1 MDGDSRMSDIDVTK
15 EDGLREA
22 LRSVI
27 DPEIGMNVVELGL
40 VRREVHDVVVDELC
54 VAERL
59 RALEHLLRLAA
70 EQHVGRDEDGREVEL
85 ELLEVGGG
93 WLVWQTVRENKNW
106 IYAGTGIIALIGY
119 GFVPCLQPTSDFG
132 RVYAVYGG
140 FFIVLAFAWAKQFDG
155 YLPDLGDL
163 IGAGI
168 ALSGVLVIM
177 LWPR

>member
-1 MDGDSRMSDIDVTK
+1 MTS
-15 EDGLREA
+15 
-22 LRSVI
+22 
-27 DPEIGMNVVELGL
+27 
-40 VRREVHDVVVDELC
+40 DELDASDNLSISDA
-54 VAERL
+54 VSPVFL
-59 RALEHLLRLAA
+59 KSSIVWTPQTIALSILLFIAA
-70 EQHVGRDEDGREVEL
+70 G
-85 ELLEVGGG
+85 LLEVGGG

-106 IYAGTGIIALIGY
+106 TFAAAGVVALIGY

-140 FFIVLAFAWAKQFDG
+140 FFIVLAFAWARQFDG

-168 ALSGVLVIM
+168 ALFGVLVIM

>member
-1 MDGDSRMSDIDVTK
+1 MNNDRL
-15 EDGLREA
+15 DGLENSPVGDVVNLQNA
-22 LRSVI
+22 ASSFVWTPQTITLSVI
-27 DPEIGMNVVELGL
+27 LFVAAGL
-40 VRREVHDVVVDELC
+40 F
-54 VAERL
+54 
-59 RALEHLLRLAA
+59 
-70 EQHVGRDEDGREVEL
+70 
-85 ELLEVGGG
+85 EVGGG

-140 FFIVLAFAWAKQFDG
+140 FFIVLAFAWARQFDG

-177 LWPR
+177 FWPR

>member
-1 MDGDSRMSDIDVTK
+1 VT
-15 EDGLREA
+15 
-22 LRSVI
+22 S
-27 DPEIGMNVVELGL
+27 
-40 VRREVHDVVVDELC
+40 DELDAPDNPSISDA
-54 VAERL
+54 VSPAVL
-59 RALEHLLRLAA
+59 KSSIVWTPQTIALSILLFIAA
-70 EQHVGRDEDGREVEL
+70 G
-85 ELLEVGGG
+85 LLEVGGG

-106 IYAGTGIIALIGY
+106 TFAAAGVVALIGY

-140 FFIVLAFAWAKQFDG
+140 FFIVLAFAWARQFDG

-168 ALSGVLVIM
+168 ALFGVLVIM

>member
-1 MDGDSRMSDIDVTK
+1 MNS
-15 EDGLREA
+15 DGLDGLENSPA
-22 LRSVI
+22 DDAANVQNAASSFVWTPQTITLSVI
-27 DPEIGMNVVELGL
+27 LF
-40 VRREVHDVVVDELC
+40 
-54 VAERL
+54 VA
-59 RALEHLLRLAA
+59 A
-70 EQHVGRDEDGREVEL
+70 G
-85 ELLEVGGG
+85 LLEVGGG

-106 IYAGTGIIALIGY
+106 FYAGTGIIALIGY

-132 RVYAVYGG
+132 RAYAVYGG
-140 FFIVLAFAWAKQFDG
+140 FFIVLAFAWARQFDG

>member
-1 MDGDSRMSDIDVTK
+1 MNNDGF
-15 EDGLREA
+15 DGLENSPA
-22 LRSVI
+22 G
-27 DPEIGMNVVELGL
+27 DAANVQNAASPFAWTPQTITYSIVLF
-40 VRREVHDVVVDELC
+40 
-54 VAERL
+54 VA
-59 RALEHLLRLAA
+59 A
-70 EQHVGRDEDGREVEL
+70 G
-85 ELLEVGGG
+85 LLEVGGG

-140 FFIVLAFAWAKQFDG
+140 FFIVLAFAWARQFDG

-163 IGAGI
+163 VGAGI

>member
-1 MDGDSRMSDIDVTK
+1 MNSNGL
-15 EDGLREA
+15 DGLENSPA
-22 LRSVI
+22 
-27 DPEIGMNVVELGL
+27 DDAANVQNAASSFAWTPLTITYSIIL
-40 VRREVHDVVVDELC
+40 F
-54 VAERL
+54 VA
-59 RALEHLLRLAA
+59 A
-70 EQHVGRDEDGREVEL
+70 G
-85 ELLEVGGG
+85 LLEVGGG
-93 WLVWQTVRENKNW
+93 WLVWQTVREDKNW
-106 IYAGTGIIALIGY
+106 IYAATGVVALIGY

-163 IGAGI
+163 VGAAI

>member
-1 MDGDSRMSDIDVTK
+1 MNNDGF
-15 EDGLREA
+15 DGLENSPA
-22 LRSVI
+22 GDAANLQNAASSFVWTPQTITLSVI
-27 DPEIGMNVVELGL
+27 LF
-40 VRREVHDVVVDELC
+40 
-54 VAERL
+54 VA
-59 RALEHLLRLAA
+59 A
-70 EQHVGRDEDGREVEL
+70 G
-85 ELLEVGGG
+85 LLEVGGG

-106 IYAGTGIIALIGY
+106 IYAATGIIALIGY

-140 FFIVLAFAWAKQFDG
+140 FFIVLAFAWARQFDG

>member
-1 MDGDSRMSDIDVTK
+1 MQNAESSFVWTPQTIT
-15 EDGLREA
+15 LSII
-22 LRSVI
+22 LF
-27 DPEIGMNVVELGL
+27 
-40 VRREVHDVVVDELC
+40 
-54 VAERL
+54 VA
-59 RALEHLLRLAA
+59 A
-70 EQHVGRDEDGREVEL
+70 G
-85 ELLEVGGG
+85 LLEVGGG

-106 IYAGTGIIALIGY
+106 FYAGTGIIALIGY

-132 RVYAVYGG
+132 RIYAVYGG
-140 FFIVLAFAWAKQFDG
+140 FFIVLAFAWARQFDG

>member
-1 MDGDSRMSDIDVTK
+1 MNNDGF
-15 EDGLREA
+15 DGLENSPA
-22 LRSVI
+22 GDAANVQNAASSFVWTPQTITLSVI
-27 DPEIGMNVVELGL
+27 LF
-40 VRREVHDVVVDELC
+40 
-54 VAERL
+54 VA
-59 RALEHLLRLAA
+59 A
-70 EQHVGRDEDGREVEL
+70 G
-85 ELLEVGGG
+85 LLEVGGG

-140 FFIVLAFAWAKQFDG
+140 FFIVLAFAWARQFDG

-163 IGAGI
+163 IGVGI

>member
-1 MDGDSRMSDIDVTK
+1 MTS
-15 EDGLREA
+15 
-22 LRSVI
+22 
-27 DPEIGMNVVELGL
+27 
-40 VRREVHDVVVDELC
+40 DELDAPDNPSISDA
-54 VAERL
+54 VIPAVL
-59 RALEHLLRLAA
+59 KSSIVWTPQTIALSILLFIAA
-70 EQHVGRDEDGREVEL
+70 G
-85 ELLEVGGG
+85 LLEVGGG

-106 IYAGTGIIALIGY
+106 TFAAAGVVALIGY

-140 FFIVLAFAWAKQFDG
+140 FFIVLAFAWARQFDG

-168 ALSGVLVIM
+168 ALFGVLVIM

>member
-1 MDGDSRMSDIDVTK
+1 MTS
-15 EDGLREA
+15 
-22 LRSVI
+22 
-27 DPEIGMNVVELGL
+27 
-40 VRREVHDVVVDELC
+40 DELDAPDNPSISDA
-54 VAERL
+54 VSPAVL
-59 RALEHLLRLAA
+59 KSSIVWTPQTIALSILLFIAA
-70 EQHVGRDEDGREVEL
+70 G
-85 ELLEVGGG
+85 LLEVGGG

-106 IYAGTGIIALIGY
+106 TFAAVGVVALIGY

-140 FFIVLAFAWAKQFDG
+140 FFIVLAFAWARQFDG

-168 ALSGVLVIM
+168 ALFGVLVIM